1 MNFDLNPKAVG
12 FKDMNPLQ
20 IKALLDF
27 VDFSIECA
35 VENFDPKRL
44 EKLEEYG
51 SEMIQLFGGN
61 GLKID
66 LVD

>member
-1 MNFDLNPKAVG
+1 
-12 FKDMNPLQ
+12 MNPLQ

-44 EKLEEYG
+44 EKLQEYG
-51 SEMIQLFGGN
+51 SDMIQLFGGN